1 MIMIRR
7 ILRFTAVVATG
18 ASLSTGFVSANS
30 ASIDMTGPNSRN
42 RVEFRNSDR
51 RKVDNNNTIGL
62 RNNNPQRA
70 YSGDVKVKHNT
81 TGGSANSGDA
91 TNDSLLRATL
101 NLNNSSASSAALSG
115 GNGGGSNS
123 GTIDTTGP
131 SSHNTILFND
141 SSRVRV
147 TNNNNIQ
154 IENNNDQEAVSGD
167 AKVKGNTT
175 AGDATSGNASNVS
188 TTEVNLNI
196 TN

>member
-115 GNGGGSNS
+115 GNGGSNS